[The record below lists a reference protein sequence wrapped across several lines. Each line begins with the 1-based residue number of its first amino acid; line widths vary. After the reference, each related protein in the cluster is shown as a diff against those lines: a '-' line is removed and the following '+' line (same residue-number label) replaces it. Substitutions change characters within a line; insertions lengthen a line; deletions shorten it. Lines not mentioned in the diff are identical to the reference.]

1 MTTILNPSS
10 TPSVIYC
17 SEGRTQESISTS
29 AANIDGVTIPDTAP
43 SIVQY
48 AQTTAVVASSSV
60 TAGGIVLPASAPIGS
75 VVEAFVDYSSAHG
88 ILVYPAS
95 GDTIQN
101 SNAAVGQINP
111 GDSGRFQKV
120 GMSDWRYRTDV
131 L

>member
-10 TPSVIYC
+10 TPAVVYC
-17 SEGRTQESISTS
+17 SEGRTQEAVSTS
-29 AANIDGVTIPDTAP
+29 AANIDSVTIPSGAP

-48 AQTTAVVASSSV
+48 AHTTIVVVTSSV
-60 TAGGIVLPASAPIGS
+60 TAGGVVLPASSPIGS
-75 VVEAFVDYSSAHG
+75 VVEAFVDYGSAHG
-88 ILVYPAS
+88 ALVYPAS

-101 SNAAVGQINP
+101 SNSAVGQINP

-120 GMSDWRYRTDV
+120 GTSDWRYRTNV